1 MIRCYLLC
9 LKCTNLTDSYSSF
22 TLILLQL
29 AQRHWGLDVKH
40 QVKAQPGVT
49 AKACIQRLGEG
60 GVEGVKVDQTVT
72 GDSVE
77 GHNAGRI
84 VYIHCYSLRE
94 RRWGWGWGREVH
106 LFALVVVADSVAVK
120 KAAQTPRLIISSK
133 PASRAVAFSF
143 DSSVTHTYI
152 H

>member
-1 MIRCYLLC
+1 MHYYDCYLFC
-9 LKCTNLTDSYSSF
+9 LKCTTLTDSSF

-77 GHNAGRI
+77 GHDAGRI

-94 RRWGWGWGREVH
+94 RGWGWGREVH
-106 LFALVVVADSVAVK
+106 LFPLVVVADSVAVK

-143 DSSVTHTYI
+143 DSSVAHTYV